1 MPLPNFADYRD
12 VQLDDDL
19 TEYNLPLAEKVKK
32 VFEQCLVLP
41 EQDVQLPLLVAY
53 GLLPSAMTT
62 VVPVLLLSGDKGS
75 GKSTAM
81 KVIAA
86 IHNQCLLS
94 AATSAVAI
102 RNHIN
107 DSRWEHPQ
115 LLECEK
121 NTLILFDNVSEET
134 FKNEFLY
141 MYFLNGY
148 DRETDNVMISSGVSG
163 VNSVFKVYSPKVVS
177 TIHSI
182 LNNPQF
188 GELARRCLV
197 IRFEGVDSLFTDDS
211 LKPKLCP
218 LDTIN
223 LSTLPTEFNE
233 FWNNEENLKEYA
245 STKKRLY
252 RMWKKDGVP
261 KGFTAHNWVISVDLL
276 VTGCAVDLWD
286 VNGGLSVLRRYWEWY
301 EDKGKPPQS
310 PLYLLLEQYID
321 REMKIAERIGVE
333 VVELSAKELKIAVLD
348 AAKNGQLDVEPRS
361 ALIGDTMRQLGWSL
375 EMNRKNQLTWRKKR

>member
-41 EQDVQLPLLVAY
+41 EQDIQLPLLVAY

-86 IHNQCLLS
+86 IHNQPLLS

-182 LNNPQF
+182 LNNPQY

-223 LSTLPTEFNE
+223 LSTLSTEFNE

-286 VNGGLSVLRRYWEWY
+286 VNDGLSVF
-301 EDKGKPPQS
+301 
-310 PLYLLLEQYID
+310 
-321 REMKIAERIGVE
+321 
-333 VVELSAKELKIAVLD
+333 
-348 AAKNGQLDVEPRS
+348 
-361 ALIGDTMRQLGWSL
+361 
-375 EMNRKNQLTWRKKR
+375 